1 MIDEYELKNFK
12 IHEKLNLHIGNLTV
26 FTGMNGMGKS
36 SVFQSMLLLRQSF
49 FRNDSSQ
56 NLNLRGNLIESCSS
70 GELICQSSGSDKL
83 SVVITNDDETKL
95 NFCYSYVLEN
105 PNATMLKGMRGNSSK
120 GKCRS
125 HSLFNENFQYIAA
138 NRFGPKQKY
147 DLDSY
152 VVEDC
157 RQISDKTGQCELVA
171 HFLHRFGNER
181 IPIKD
186 LACLN
191 SKIEYGV
198 YKESLDDD
206 LSLKCQVRNW
216 LQYISPGINIE
227 IKPND
232 KDLKLEYKY
241 DVVDESMTK
250 NIPATQ
256 AGYGITYCLPIIV
269 AVLNAKPGSLLLIE
283 NPEAHIHPQGQAKL
297 MELITKAADKGIQI
311 IIETHSDHIVNGALV
326 AVAKKRLPCQKL
338 SMYYFG
344 RKRFSHVSN
353 VVKLNVLKSGK
364 IRNPP
369 EGFFDQIELDMKQI
383 LGF

>member
-1 MIDEYELKNFK
+1 MIAEYELKNFK

-49 FRNDSSQ
+49 FRNESSR

-70 GELICQSSGSDKL
+70 GELICQSSVSDEL
-83 SVVITNDDETKL
+83 SVAITDDDGTKL

-105 PNATMLKGMRGNSSK
+105 PNATMLKGKGGNSSK
-120 GKCRS
+120 SKCRTR
-125 HSLFNENFQYIAA
+125 SLFNENFQYIAA

-147 DLDSY
+147 DVDSY

-171 HFLHRFGNER
+171 HFLHRFGNEK
-181 IPIKD
+181 IPIEG

-191 SKIEYGV
+191 SNVEYGV
-198 YKESLDDD
+198 YKEKLDDD
-206 LSLKCQVRNW
+206 FSLKCQVRNW
-216 LQYISPGINIE
+216 LRYISPGINIE

-241 DVVDESMTK
+241 DVVDESLTK
-250 NIPATQ
+250 NIPAIQ

-269 AVLNAKPGSLLLIE
+269 AVLSAKPGSLLLIE

-297 MELITKAADKGIQI
+297 MELITMAADKGVQI
-311 IIETHSDHIVNGALV
+311 MIETHSDHIVNGALV
-326 AVAKKRLPCQKL
+326 AVAQKKLLWQKL

-344 RKRFSHVSN
+344 REKSSHVSN

-364 IRNPP
+364 VKNPP
-369 EGFFDQIELDMKQI
+369 EGFFDQIELDMRQI